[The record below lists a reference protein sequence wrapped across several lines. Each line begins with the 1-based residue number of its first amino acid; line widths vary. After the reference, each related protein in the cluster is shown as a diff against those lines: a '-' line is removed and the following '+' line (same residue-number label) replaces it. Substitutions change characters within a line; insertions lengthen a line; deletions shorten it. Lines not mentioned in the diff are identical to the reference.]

1 MEKIC
6 YHRVFVRFLP
16 PVRDKAL
23 RLTQSN
29 KKSNLIFTLFFFQYS
44 GNFSCN
50 KHHIF
55 FQQVNV
61 K

>member
-29 KKSNLIFTLFFFQYS
+29 KKSNLIFTLFFFS
-44 GNFSCN
+44 NLVISLVISI
-50 KHHIF
+50 IF
-55 FQQVNV
+55 FSN
-61 K
+61 KLM